1 LAHVYRLLSY
11 SRRHRT
17 YPSYPII
24 VSELGC
30 ISRDKSEVYTFTAEL
45 TNWMDECA
53 YIFEYAWFGCMAK
66 VADDF
71 VSKEAQLMDSEGNFT
86 ELMEKLMNEHPMT
99 AK

>member
-1 LAHVYRLLSY
+1 MCLSDIH
-11 SRRHRT
+11 RHKK

-24 VSELGC
+24 ISELGC
-30 ISRDKSEVYTFTAEL
+30 ISRHKSEVYAFTAEL
-45 TNWMDECA
+45 SNWMDDCP

-71 VSKEAQLMDSEGNFT
+71 VSKEAQLMDSDGNFT

-99 AK
+99 VK